1 MTKREQLI
9 VDVLL
14 LEAVAIDVGRI
25 HSEFTNAT
33 ERSERLGDAV
43 GHAALAERVEAF
55 AANWD
60 QRRKELSEQLDTV
73 HKHLDTVVEGFRT
86 TDEELAK
93 ALAKQDASYPPRT
106 APQKTK

>member
-33 ERSERLGDAV
+33 ERSERLGDAG
-43 GHAALAERVEAF
+43 GHAGLAGRVEAF

-73 HKHLDTVVEGFRT
+73 RSHLDTVVEGFRT
-86 TDEELAK
+86 TDAELAR
-93 ALAKQDASYPPRT
+93 ALTAQEATYPPRT
-106 APQKTK
+106 APQKAK